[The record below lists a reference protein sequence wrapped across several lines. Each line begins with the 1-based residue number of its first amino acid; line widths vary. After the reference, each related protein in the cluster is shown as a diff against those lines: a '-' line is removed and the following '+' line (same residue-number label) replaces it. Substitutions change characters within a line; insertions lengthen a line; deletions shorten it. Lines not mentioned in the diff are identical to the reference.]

1 MNLLIERGPAA
12 TALARAVG
20 IVEKKQVIPILGH
33 VALTADGE
41 QLSLR
46 VCDTE
51 MESIETIAAQVREP
65 GQITIPA
72 DKLHSIVGSS
82 DAGAQIAI
90 SHSAEDPRVKV
101 KFGRSNFSVPTILER
116 DIPTLQA
123 DTLGDSFVMPAK
135 TLARMLTRVRWMAE
149 GSFDGDAKSCV
160 FVEVKGGQ
168 LIAVA
173 CNSFG
178 VVKCMEPAP
187 EGAVLAGLL
196 PMKLVRQ
203 LEGWLS
209 GVEGDAIIETASW
222 APGDRGPEWVLQ
234 RKIRVRH
241 GGRELTSILFD
252 APNYVDYG
260 RVIIDEHELT
270 AITDRDA
277 LATAIRRV
285 LIMRDSRDE
294 ALRLDFSAGGICVKA
309 RNAESGEGVEEI
321 AAEYDGP
328 DATVLMKPRLI
339 QETLGALTGDRVF
352 LSFAPAPR
360 DRDAHSVK
368 VVIKAP
374 VDPSFL
380 ATLAQPR
387 A

>member
-12 TALARAVG
+12 TAIARAVG
-20 IVEKKQVIPILGH
+20 IVEKKQVVPILGH
-33 VALTADGE
+33 VALTAEADR
-41 QLSLR
+41 LSLR

-51 MESIETIAAQVREP
+51 MESIETIPAQVGEP

-72 DKLHSIVGSS
+72 DKLHSIVSSS
-82 DAGAQIAI
+82 DAGAQISIA
-90 SHSAEDPRVKV
+90 HGDADPRVKV
-101 KFGRSNFSVPTILER
+101 RFGRSNFSVATILDR

-123 DTLGDSFVMPAK
+123 DTLGDAFTFSAK

-149 GSFDGDAKSCV
+149 GAFEGDSKSCV
-160 FVEVKGGQ
+160 YLEVKDGH
-168 LIAVA
+168 LVAVA
-173 CNSFG
+173 CNGFG
-178 VVKCMEPAP
+178 VVRCREPAP
-187 EGAVLAGLL
+187 EGAVFDALL

-203 LEGWLS
+203 LESWLS
-209 GVEGDAIIETASW
+209 GAEGDATIETAKWSPEDRKDW
-222 APGDRGPEWVLQ
+222 ALLT
-234 RKIRVRH
+234 RKIRVTC
-241 GGRELTSILFD
+241 GARELTSVLFD
-252 APNYVDYG
+252 APKFVDYD
-260 RVIIDEHELT
+260 RVLIDEHELT
-270 AITDRDA
+270 AITDLDA

-285 LIMRDSRDE
+285 LIMRDSRNE
-294 ALRLDFSAGGICVKA
+294 AIRLDFSAGGICVKA
-309 RNAESGEGVEEI
+309 RSAEAGEGVEEI

-339 QETLGALTGDRVF
+339 QETLGALTGDRVS
-352 LSFAPAPR
+352 LSFAPAPK